1 MGVVPMGKQI
11 AIVTGAGSG
20 IGRAIAIA
28 LAADGYHVALI
39 GRNRKRLEES
49 LEILEKD
56 NGAGSVHSGDVTV
69 SAEVATIFDDI
80 VKLGGQ
86 VEILVNNAGHL
97 LVRPILETTETDLR
111 ELLNVHVI
119 ATLLCTQKV
128 VPLMQKNQY
137 GRIINIVSAMG
148 QGASEFT
155 SHYQA
160 AKAAQ
165 HSLSK
170 SSAIA
175 FRKDGITVNSVSPTT
190 IDTEVFHSNDANYKK
205 YLGHSAAEELAKR
218 QTSTA
223 KGLIRADEVARLV
236 LFLVSPE
243 SGNITGEV
251 ISI

>member
-1 MGVVPMGKQI
+1 MGKQI

-97 LVRPILETTETDLR
+97 LVKPILETTETDLR

-137 GRIINIVSAMG
+137 GRIVNIVSAMG

>member
-28 LAADGYHVALI
+28 LAADGYHVALV

-97 LVRPILETTETDLR
+97 LVKPILETTETDLR

-137 GRIINIVSAMG
+137 GRIVNIVSAMG

>member
-1 MGVVPMGKQI
+1 MDKQI

-20 IGRAIAIA
+20 IGRAIATA
-28 LAADGYHVALI
+28 LASDGYHVALI
-39 GRNRKRLEES
+39 GRNKKRLEET
-49 LEILEKD
+49 LGLIEKSK
-56 NGAGSVHSGDVTV
+56 GIGSIHAGDVTV
-69 SAEVATIFDDI
+69 LAEVTKIFEE
-80 VKLGGQ
+80 VSELGGQ
-86 VEILVNNAGHL
+86 VVILVNNAGHL
-97 LVRPILETTETDLR
+97 LVKPIMETTESDLQ
-111 ELLNVHVI
+111 ELLDVHVI

-128 VPLMQKNQY
+128 VPLMRKNKY

-170 SSAIA
+170 SCAIA

-190 IDTEVFHSNDANYKK
+190 IDTEVFHSNDANYQK
-205 YLGHSAAEELAKR
+205 YVGHTAAEELAKR

-223 KGLIRADEVARLV
+223 KGLIGADEVARLV
-236 LFLVSPE
+236 LFLASPQ

-251 ISI
+251 IGI

>member
-1 MGVVPMGKQI
+1 MNKQI

-28 LAADGYHVALI
+28 LASDGYHVALI
-39 GRNRKRLEES
+39 GRNKKRLEES
-49 LEILEKD
+49 LEIIEKSK
-56 NGAGSVHSGDVTV
+56 GIGSIHSGDVTV
-69 SAEVATIFDDI
+69 AAEVAKIFEEISDLD
-80 VKLGGQ
+80 GQ
-86 VEILVNNAGHL
+86 VVVLVNNAGHL
-97 LVRPILETTETDLR
+97 LVKPIMETTESDLR
-111 ELLNVHVI
+111 GLLDVHVI
-119 ATLLCTQKV
+119 ATFLCTQEV
-128 VPLMQKNQY
+128 VPLMQKNKY

-165 HSLSK
+165 HSFSK
-170 SSAIA
+170 SCALA

-205 YLGHSAAEELAKR
+205 YMGHTAADELAKR
-218 QTSTA
+218 QISTP
-223 KGLIRADEVARLV
+223 KGLIGADEVARV
-236 LFLVSPE
+236 VQFLASPQ

-251 ISI
+251 IGI

>member
-1 MGVVPMGKQI
+1 MGVVLMSEQI

-39 GRNRKRLEES
+39 GRNRKRLDET
-49 LEILEKD
+49 LEILEKYKGTVS
-56 NGAGSVHSGDVTV
+56 NHSGNVTV

-97 LVRPILETTETDLR
+97 LVKPILETTETDLR

-119 ATLLCTQKV
+119 ATLLCTQRV

-137 GRIINIVSAMG
+137 GRIVNIVSAMG

>member
-1 MGVVPMGKQI
+1 MGKQI

-56 NGAGSVHSGDVTV
+56 NGAGSIHSGDVTV

-97 LVRPILETTETDLR
+97 LVKPILETTETDLR

>member
-1 MGVVPMGKQI
+1 MGKQI

-97 LVRPILETTETDLR
+97 LVKPILETTETDLR

-128 VPLMQKNQY
+128 VQLMQKNQY
-137 GRIINIVSAMG
+137 GRIVNIVSAMG

>member
-97 LVRPILETTETDLR
+97 LVKPILETTETDLR

-137 GRIINIVSAMG
+137 GRIVNIVSAMG

>member
-1 MGVVPMGKQI
+1 MGKQI

-39 GRNRKRLEES
+39 GRNRKRLEDS

-137 GRIINIVSAMG
+137 GRIVNIVSAMG

>member
-39 GRNRKRLEES
+39 GRNRKRLEET

-56 NGAGSVHSGDVTV
+56 KGTGSIHSGDVTV

-97 LVRPILETTETDLR
+97 LVKPILETTETDLR

-128 VPLMQKNQY
+128 VPLMQ
-137 GRIINIVSAMG
+137 
-148 QGASEFT
+148 
-155 SHYQA
+155 
-160 AKAAQ
+160 
-165 HSLSK
+165 
-170 SSAIA
+170 
-175 FRKDGITVNSVSPTT
+175 
-190 IDTEVFHSNDANYKK
+190 
-205 YLGHSAAEELAKR
+205 
-218 QTSTA
+218 
-223 KGLIRADEVARLV
+223 
-236 LFLVSPE
+236 
-243 SGNITGEV
+243 
-251 ISI
+251 

>member
-1 MGVVPMGKQI
+1 MGKQI

-97 LVRPILETTETDLR
+97 LVKPILETTETDLR

>member
-1 MGVVPMGKQI
+1 MGKQI

-39 GRNRKRLEES
+39 GRNRKRLEET

-97 LVRPILETTETDLR
+97 LVKPILETTETDLR

-137 GRIINIVSAMG
+137 GRIVNIVSAMG

>member
-28 LAADGYHVALI
+28 LAADGYHVALV

-97 LVRPILETTETDLR
+97 LVKPILETTETDLR

>member
-97 LVRPILETTETDLR
+97 LVKPILETTETDLQ

>member
-137 GRIINIVSAMG
+137 GRIVNIVSAMG

>member
-97 LVRPILETTETDLR
+97 LVKPILETTETDLR

>member
-1 MGVVPMGKQI
+1 MDKQI

-20 IGRAIAIA
+20 IGRAIAIE
-28 LAADGYHVALI
+28 LASDGYHVALI
-39 GRNRKRLEES
+39 GRNKTRLEES
-49 LEILEKD
+49 LKILENTK
-56 NGAGSVHSGDVTV
+56 GSGSIHSGDVTV
-69 SAEVATIFDDI
+69 AAEVAKIFEEISD
-80 VKLGGQ
+80 LGEQ
-86 VEILVNNAGHL
+86 VVILVNNAGHL
-97 LVRPILETTETDLR
+97 LVKPIMETTESDLR
-111 ELLNVHVI
+111 GLLDVHLI
-119 ATLLCTQKV
+119 ATFLCTQEV

-165 HSLSK
+165 HSFSK
-170 SSAIA
+170 SCAIA

-205 YLGHSAAEELAKR
+205 YMGHTAADELAKR
-218 QTSTA
+218 QTSTP
-223 KGLIRADEVARLV
+223 KGLIGADEVARV
-236 LFLVSPE
+236 VQFLASPQ

-251 ISI
+251 IGI

>member
-1 MGVVPMGKQI
+1 
-11 AIVTGAGSG
+11 
-20 IGRAIAIA
+20 
-28 LAADGYHVALI
+28 VALI
-39 GRNRKRLEES
+39 GRNRKRLEET

-56 NGAGSVHSGDVTV
+56 KGTGSIHSGDVTV

-97 LVRPILETTETDLR
+97 LVKPILETTETDLR

-137 GRIINIVSAMG
+137 GRIVNIVSAMG

>member
-39 GRNRKRLEES
+39 GRNRKRLEET

-56 NGAGSVHSGDVTV
+56 NSAGSVHSGDVTV

-97 LVRPILETTETDLR
+97 LVKPIMETTENDLR
-111 ELLNVHVI
+111 ELLHVHVI
-119 ATLLCTQKV
+119 ATLLCTQRV

-137 GRIINIVSAMG
+137 GRIVNIVSAMG

>member
-1 MGVVPMGKQI
+1 MSKQI

-39 GRNRKRLEES
+39 GRNRKRLEET

-56 NGAGSVHSGDVTV
+56 KGTGSIHSGDVTV